1 MDILH
6 NMRVFTRVVDAGS
19 FTAVA
24 SSMDITAGQ
33 ASRAV
38 SELETHVRAR
48 LLNRTTRR
56 IARRIAL
63 TDTGARYLGKCQH
76 ILESVD
82 QAEAEARDAFF
93 RPSGKRRVHAMG
105 SFSQHYVVPAVGRYQ
120 HLYPDVR
127 IELTINQRMPDLLEE
142 GYDVSLVA
150 STRLEDSGLISQR
163 LGTAFSSVCASPEYL
178 AKHGVPQCPAD
189 LVGHIGLQSET
200 PVYRSNL
207 WSLRRMDDVENI
219 ELGLPIFKVN
229 VADAM
234 VVAVKTGLGIG
245 LLPIYTA
252 MDGLSSGELKRILP
266 DYGLRKWTYLPC
278 IFPASF
284 LTQKFER
291 GSIFFVRKFRRGS
304 QTLLGSSAP
313 GGRNDPGVTRGLSAG
328 CRH

>member
-19 FTAVA
+19 FTAAA
-24 SSMDITAGQ
+24 SSMDITSGQ

-38 SELETHVRAR
+38 SELETHVQAR

-56 IARRIAL
+56 IAL
-63 TDTGARYLGKCQH
+63 TDTGARYFGKCQH

-93 RPSGKRRVHAMG
+93 RPSGKLRVHAMG

-120 HLYPDVR
+120 QLYPDVR

-163 LGTAFSSVCASPEYL
+163 LGTAFSIVCASPEYL

-189 LVGHIGLQSET
+189 LVGHIGLQIET

-245 LLPIYTA
+245 LLPVYTA

-266 DYGLRKWTYLPC
+266 DYVSQEMDIFAMYLSREFLDAKIRTWIDFLREEIPKRLSDDVGKLRYGL
-278 IFPASF
+278 
-284 LTQKFER
+284 
-291 GSIFFVRKFRRGS
+291 
-304 QTLLGSSAP
+304 
-313 GGRNDPGVTRGLSAG
+313 
-328 CRH
+328 